1 MCKREW
7 SCNTR
12 IWTLTSEEFSRNTG
26 IYSIFLPMN
35 TVPQGLT
42 FKDSLAMS
50 SHAET
55 VRLIMESDQLIED
68 TIEGNEE
75 AVAKALDP
83 AASVQD

>member
-1 MCKREW
+1 
-7 SCNTR
+7 
-12 IWTLTSEEFSRNTG
+12 
-26 IYSIFLPMN
+26 MN
-35 TVPQGLT
+35 TVPQDLT
-42 FKDSLAMS
+42 FKDTLAMS

-75 AVAKALDP
+75 AVVKALDP